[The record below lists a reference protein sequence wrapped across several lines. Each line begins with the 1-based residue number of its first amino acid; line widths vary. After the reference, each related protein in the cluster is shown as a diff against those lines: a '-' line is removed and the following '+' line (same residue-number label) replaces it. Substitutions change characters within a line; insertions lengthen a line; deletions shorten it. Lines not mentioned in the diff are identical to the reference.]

1 VAAPVA
7 GARTV
12 SLIEDDV
19 EAGAMDVTAEGGV
32 AVELSPFEVRTLR
45 FTLDSVP
52 DVAGAPTPELTVRG
66 STGRV
71 PGGAA

>member
-1 VAAPVA
+1 VRVYEALGRRASGTVTVAAPVA

-19 EAGAMDVTAEGGV
+19 EAGAVDVAADGAV

-45 FTLDSVP
+45 FTL
-52 DVAGAPTPELTVRG
+52 A
-66 STGRV
+66 
-71 PGGAA
+71 